1 MWLTSVRAASSPPSP
16 PPPQDRCFLCS
27 FLRVPL
33 VSTCGASALP
43 FFPALVPFPSR
54 ADYVDTA
61 IRHVLMRQG
70 MLGVKV
76 QIMLPH
82 DPTGKSG
89 PKKLMGDQVIIKDP
103 KE

>member
-1 MWLTSVRAASSPPSP
+1 MCYGGFGDGGGGGGGGNRGSTWGVPS
-16 PPPQDRCFLCS
+16 
-27 FLRVPL
+27 
-33 VSTCGASALP
+33 AE
-43 FFPALVPFPSR
+43 
-54 ADYVDTA
+54 YVDTA

-82 DPTGKSG
+82 DPSGKSG
-89 PKKLMGDQVIIKDP
+89 PKTLMGDQVIIREP

>member
-1 MWLTSVRAASSPPSP
+1 MPFTIIWGVDSLHVVCVVPYLSPV
-16 PPPQDRCFLCS
+16 S
-27 FLRVPL
+27 FDN
-33 VSTCGASALP
+33 AE
-43 FFPALVPFPSR
+43 
-54 ADYVDTA
+54 YVDTA

-89 PKKLMGDQVIIKDP
+89 PKVLMGDQVIIKDP